1 MKQEWRSAIKTF
13 LEVKK
18 SKHLAFL
25 SYFSEVEM
33 EECDQKNRS
42 VYRRFGI
49 VIRYSLTYLLEV
61 GACVSLKV
69 ATKDLLEVKKLLRL
83 RFLDY
88 FFKAETEKYN
98 QEDWNI
104 SDTFGIITL
113 LLPTYHLEVGVP
125 FSVKLATKASFE
137 SKKTFL
143 NEKWRSAT
151 KKNQVYLI
159 NFECFCLA

>member
-1 MKQEWRSAIKTF
+1 M
-13 LEVKK
+13 
-18 SKHLAFL
+18 
-25 SYFSEVEM
+25 
-33 EECDQKNRS
+33 
-42 VYRRFGI
+42 
-49 VIRYSLTYLLEV
+49 
-61 GACVSLKV
+61 
-69 ATKDLLEVKKLLRL
+69 LEVKKLLRL

-104 SDTFGIITL
+104 SGTFGIITL

>member
-1 MKQEWRSAIKTF
+1 
-13 LEVKK
+13 
-18 SKHLAFL
+18 
-25 SYFSEVEM
+25 M
-33 EECDQKNRS
+33 EECHQNF
-42 VYRRFGI
+42 FGGKKI
-49 VIRYSLTYLLEV
+49 QTFSIFKLLFWSRNGGV
-61 GACVSLKV
+61 RP
-69 ATKDLLEVKKLLRL
+69 KKLKCLQKIWHRYTLFIDISSGRRCMRFTESSHQRFVRGKKTLKTEIFRL
-83 RFLDY
+83 LFY
-88 FFKAETEKYN
+88 AETEKYN

-143 NEKWRSAT
+143 NEKSRSAT

-159 NFECFCLA
+159 NLECLCLA

>member
-18 SKHLAFL
+18 FKHLAFL

-33 EECDQKNRS
+33 EECDQKNWS

-61 GACVSLKV
+61 GACVSLKA
-69 ATKDLLEVKKLLRL
+69 ATKDLLEVKKLFRL
-83 RFLDY
+83 LFY
-88 FFKAETEKYN
+88 AETEKYN

-143 NEKWRSAT
+143 NEKSRSAT

-159 NFECFCLA
+159 NLECFCLA